1 MTSMF
6 FHGEN
11 QRSASEDFRP
21 EVHDADGLSIHSG
34 SGEWI
39 WRPLINPRR
48 LLVTSFALTDP
59 RGFGLVQRDRWFASY
74 EDLEAR
80 YELRPSVWVEPV
92 GNWGA
97 GRVELVQIS
106 TPDETN
112 DNIVTYWVPQQ
123 PLRPGQVHEFR
134 YRVLWQKATERRPPG
149 WLVQTRRGQGYPPLP
164 EDVIKF
170 TVDFDGPALRKLP
183 DDAPVTADLSVSG
196 GGQQL
201 ALIVHKNDVTG
212 GWRMVV
218 RVRRTDKE
226 KPIELRAVLRNGTVP
241 MSETWSTIVPPA

>member
-1 MTSMF
+1 M
-6 FHGEN
+6 
-11 QRSASEDFRP
+11 
-21 EVHDADGLSIHSG
+21 
-34 SGEWI
+34 
-39 WRPLINPRR
+39 
-48 LLVTSFALTDP
+48 
-59 RGFGLVQRDRWFASY
+59 QRDRWFASY

-80 YELRPSVWVEPV
+80 YETRPSVWVEPI

-97 GRVELVQIS
+97 RTRRTGADPD
-106 TPDETN
+106 PDETN

-123 PLRPGQVHEFR
+123 PLRPGLMFEFR

-149 WLVQTRRGQGYPPLP
+149 WVVQTRRGQGYPPLP

-226 KPIELRAVLRNGTVP
+226 KPIELRAVLRNGTIP